1 MLKRLSG
8 QSDLKVTLFAS
19 LPYLAGFLT
28 QQVNGWH
35 SDRTRERRWHAT
47 VPVLLSRL
55 CLLSAFASGSY
66 VALSIILFTM
76 VGAAYYAFHPA
87 FWAVPT
93 EFLSESAAA
102 ASIGL
107 INSVGNLGGFLGPLI
122 MGYLVSR
129 TRSFTAGL
137 FDFVCRLFFSS
148 FLLLAGCGRGGRPPA
163 RSSAKLRD
171 GGAAVQKILVL
182 ALCAPDVA

>member
-1 MLKRLSG
+1 LL
-8 QSDLKVTLFAS
+8 AS

-28 QQVNGWH
+28 QQWNGWH
-35 SDRTRERRWHAT
+35 SDRTGERRWHAA
-47 VPVLLSRL
+47 VPVLLSGL
-55 CLLSAFASGSY
+55 GLFLAIASGSH
-66 VALSIILFTM
+66 VALSILFFTV

-93 EFLSESAAA
+93 EFLSDTAAA

-107 INSVGNLGGFLGPLI
+107 INSIGNLGGFLGPLT

-137 FDFVCRLFFSS
+137 WYLLGS
-148 FLLLAGCGRGGRPPA
+148 FLISAVLMIAVGAGRGYFPSQNPKQLME
-163 RSSAKLRD
+163 SS
-171 GGAAVQKILVL
+171 Q
-182 ALCAPDVA
+182 